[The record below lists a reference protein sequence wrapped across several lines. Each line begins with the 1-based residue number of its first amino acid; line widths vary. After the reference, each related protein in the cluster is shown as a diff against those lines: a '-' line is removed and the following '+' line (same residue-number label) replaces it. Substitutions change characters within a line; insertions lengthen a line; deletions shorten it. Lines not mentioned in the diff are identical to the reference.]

1 MIRQGR
7 DRAALVCVLAVL
19 LSSAG
24 HTHSSKAASHE
35 QAQNGPRISATR
47 VLDNDRVSV
56 SRLTFPPG
64 VREAVHITPQ
74 DLVVIQASTGDVEVT
89 LADQTTSGRVEPGKT
104 WYVSKVTQH
113 AYSNVGK
120 EPFDLLVVF
129 LK

>member
-7 DRAALVCVLAVL
+7 DRVALVSVLAVL

-24 HTHSSKAASHE
+24 HTHTSKAASRE

-47 VLDNDRVSV
+47 LVDNDRVSV

-64 VREAVHITPQ
+64 MREAVHITPQ
-74 DLVVIQASTGDVEVT
+74 DLVVIQASAGEVEVT
-89 LADQTTSGRVEPGKT
+89 LADQTVIGRVDAGKT
-104 WYVSKVTQH
+104 WYVSKVTPH
-113 AYSNVGK
+113 AYSNVGQ

>member
-1 MIRQGR
+1 MIRQVR
-7 DRAALVCVLAVL
+7 DRAALASVLAVL
-19 LSSAG
+19 LSSTG
-24 HTHSSKAASHE
+24 HTHTLKAAPRE
-35 QAQNGPRISATR
+35 PAQNGPRISATR
-47 VLDNDRVSV
+47 LLDNDRVSV

-64 VREAVHITPQ
+64 VREALHITPQ
-74 DLVVIQASTGDVEVT
+74 DLVVIQASAGDVEVA
-89 LADQTTSGRVEPGKT
+89 LAGETTTGRVDPGKT